1 MVVKNIFEK
10 IINAYSRKKN
20 LISRLANIHKN
31 TLEKILDEVNLKL

>member
-10 IINAYSRKKN
+10 IINAYSRKKKP
-20 LISRLANIHKN
+20 ISRLANIHKN